1 MATSKARRGQ
11 LRGQRVRALFKM
23 KHAQMKKR
31 SRGLR
36 VRVKL
41 KIKTKRSR
49 YDPHNPHPEYPH
61 IELETCRELAMER
74 AIANQ
79 VKQEQAFARLQAAR
93 LNAGLLVG

>member
-1 MATSKARRGQ
+1 MDASKARRGQ

-23 KHAQMKKR
+23 KQMMKKR

-61 IELETCRELAMER
+61 IDLETCRELAMER